1 MPSKLTRIRSIM
13 NRNEQKSVYD
23 VLDQVFPNG
32 REFFQ
37 ERLDHDST
45 YDPATTWIATVDG
58 VIASTVQIFPFH
70 SRIED
75 ASIKIGGLGS
85 VATLPEYRGQGLCQE
100 ILKAQTIW
108 MEAEEYDLSLL
119 FAVITPFYE
128 KAGWTVVPEPFYKLD
143 ISRISPNEPAQ
154 YVIEPCS
161 ENDLND
167 MTIIYETFNHLRTY
181 TVMRPRSFWNDR
193 LHWPKWQASS
203 CLLAKKGT
211 DVAAYGHMSALS
223 EDTVQLE
230 ELCYLPGEEQAAFE
244 LIYSL
249 LSLYPKAEKLHAKLP
264 GDHVLVHAF
273 EKWQAE
279 KQQLNYAMWK
289 IIRFQPLLFKLSSIF
304 AKRLNAHSNLGSDPI
319 SLHMV
324 CEVQNAYFHYNNG
337 DVSIESVPREDLVY
351 SKISLGQ
358 KEWVHLLL
366 QGTDEGEGS
375 AFPSELKRILF
386 PKQHFVFYLTDK
398 F

>member
-1 MPSKLTRIRSIM
+1 MPSELKRIRSIM
-13 NRNEQKSVYD
+13 NRNELKSVYD
-23 VLDQVFPNG
+23 VLDRVFPNG

-45 YDPATTWIATVDG
+45 YDPATTWIAMVND

-100 ILKAQTIW
+100 ILQAQTDW

-128 KAGWTVVPEPFYKLD
+128 KAGWTVVPEPYYELD
-143 ISRISPNEPAQ
+143 IARISSNEPAS
-154 YVIEPCS
+154 YTIEPCR
-161 ENDLND
+161 ENGIKD
-167 MTIIYETFNHLRTY
+167 MAIIYETFNHSRTY
-181 TVMRPRSFWNDR
+181 TVIRPRSFWNDR

-211 DVAAYGHMSALS
+211 AVAAYGHMSALS

-230 ELCYLPGEEQAAFE
+230 ELCYLPGEEQAALDLF
-244 LIYSL
+244 YAL
-249 LSLYPKAEKLHAKLP
+249 LSLYPKAIKLHAKLP
-264 GDHVLVHAF
+264 GDHVLVHTF

-279 KQQLNYAMWK
+279 KQQLSYAMWK
-289 IIRFQPLLFKLSSIF
+289 IIGFQPLLSKLSSIF
-304 AKRLNAHSNLGSDPI
+304 ARRLQAHSNFDADPI
-319 SLHMV
+319 SLHMI
-324 CEVQNAYFHYNNG
+324 CELQNAYFHYNNG
-337 DVSIESVPREDLVY
+337 EVSIESVPREGLVY
-351 SKISLGQ
+351 SKINLSQ
-358 KEWVHLLL
+358 RDWVHLLL
-366 QGTDEGEGS
+366 QGTDETEIS
-375 AFPSELKRILF
+375 VFPSTLIRILF